1 MLDIVIPREE
11 WDTVE
16 QYLIYLSQLAAYVV
30 FASEFIADKSVLEI
44 GCGGGYGADYISKF
58 ALKTVSIDINKLVVY
73 HSQAKYGDTVN
84 FMMGDG
90 TRLPFKA
97 ESFDLVVSFQV
108 IEHIDLKRLLH
119 YLSEIKRVLTKN
131 GVFILSTPNRKLRL
145 LPFQMPWN
153 PEHTKEYSRKEL
165 RHLLGKVFEEVKV
178 YGMCSS
184 EEIVSIEK
192 KRVKQNPFVIYLM
205 SPTYRMLGYILPPAI
220 LFRMKR
226 LVLENLFKS
235 KNHNTLIPQETL
247 SRRFSVHD
255 YKVDPSC
262 PKDSLDLVAICPKG
276 ARS

>member
-30 FASEFIADKSVLEI
+30 FASEFITDKSVLEI

-58 ALKTVSIDINKLVVY
+58 ASKTVSIDINKSAVY
-73 HSQAKYGDTVN
+73 HSQAKYGDAVN

-119 YLSEIKRVLTKN
+119 YLSEIKRVLTKD

-145 LPFQMPWN
+145 LPFQKPWN
-153 PEHTKEYSRKEL
+153 PEHTKEYSQKEL
-165 RHLLGKVFEEVKV
+165 MHLLSKVFEEVKV
-178 YGMCSS
+178 CGMCGT

-192 KRVKQNPFVIYLM
+192 NRVKQNPFRVYAMIPSYK
-205 SPTYRMLGYILPPAI
+205 MLRLILPSAI
-220 LFRMKR
+220 LLRIKR
-226 LVLENLFKS
+226 FVNSLFESENHDKP
-235 KNHNTLIPQETL
+235 IPQETL
-247 SRRFSVHD
+247 SSRFSVHD
-255 YKVDPSC
+255 YKVDSSC
-262 PKDSLDLVAICPKG
+262 PKDSLDFLAICPKG
-276 ARS
+276 TRS